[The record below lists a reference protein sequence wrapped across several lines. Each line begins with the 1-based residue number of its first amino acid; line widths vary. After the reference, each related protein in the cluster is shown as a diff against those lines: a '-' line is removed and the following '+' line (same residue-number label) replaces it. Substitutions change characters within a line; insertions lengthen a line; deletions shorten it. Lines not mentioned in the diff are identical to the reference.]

1 MQADYSS
8 LESRVL
14 GLVAQDDVI
23 TQGFLDGK
31 DTHKETASIMN
42 GIPYEDVNKT
52 QRQQAK
58 AITFGLLYGKGIGA
72 LAHDL
77 DVSADEAQ
85 RLMDKYFETKPK
97 VHEFVTQSQERAK
110 VNGYVETMQ
119 GSRRQLKDIWNKR
132 KEAESLRQVVNTT
145 IQGSGAYF
153 TNLSVVMLQEYL
165 NKMNKKS
172 KLILT
177 VHDSIVMDCPRDEYQ
192 EMVKVMKYVMENLP
206 IPWAQYN
213 LNGETITY
221 PIVAD
226 VELGLN
232 YKDAVDADLEMINTF
247 NTLEGYVKFEKDKAK
262 LTDYFD
268 DKRFGDYQ
276 NDNGEAKEKYEK
288 AMEIIENSIDNYRN
302 LV

>member
-1 MQADYSS
+1 
-8 LESRVL
+8 
-14 GLVAQDDVI
+14 
-23 TQGFLDGK
+23 
-31 DTHKETASIMN
+31 
-42 GIPYEDVNKT
+42 
-52 QRQQAK
+52 
-58 AITFGLLYGKGIGA
+58 
-72 LAHDL
+72 
-77 DVSADEAQ
+77 
-85 RLMDKYFETKPK
+85 
-97 VHEFVTQSQERAK
+97 
-110 VNGYVETMQ
+110 
-119 GSRRQLKDIWNKR
+119 
-132 KEAESLRQVVNTT
+132 
-145 IQGSGAYF
+145 
-153 TNLSVVMLQEYL
+153 
-165 NKMNKKS
+165 
-172 KLILT
+172 
-177 VHDSIVMDCPRDEYQ
+177 MDCPRDEYQ